1 MSTRCLGR
9 AFASHN
15 RESHVYSASD
25 PDVRTIMQRKED
37 ADLAIRQRLLRTCP
51 PEDYDGVVALLVKRG
66 VLLPRA

>member
-9 AFASHN
+9 AFASRN
-15 RESHVYSASD
+15 PDANDYRVDD